1 MTAQTIGLFEAKAHL
16 SELVAR
22 AEQGVEVVITRHNR
36 PVARLVPVQPVA
48 AADRRK
54 RKKAVEELLALRAEF
69 RQRGQ
74 AMSKDEIVQTIRGM
88 RDEHTVRKLQAAG
101 VKP

>member
-1 MTAQTIGLFEAKAHL
+1 
-16 SELVAR
+16 
-22 AEQGVEVVITRHNR
+22 
-36 PVARLVPVQPVA
+36 VQPVA

>member
-22 AEQGVEVVITRHNR
+22 AEQGAEVIITRHNR

-48 AADRRK
+48 GADRRK
-54 RKKAVEELLALRAEF
+54 RKKAIEELLALRAEF
-69 RQRGQ
+69 RKRGH
-74 AMSKDEIVQTIRGM
+74 AMSSNEIVQSIRDM
-88 RDEHTVRKLQAAG
+88 REEQAGAKLRAAG